1 MRHRLFM
8 PANAQISG
16 GAAPSAASDGY
27 AFVRSSRELAASS
40 PHRPSLLPART
51 SDRIREHEARL
62 RAVGLECGVGLGPG
76 GVEAANDE
84 RKRIDRGSGRSSAGL
99 VRAEPKV
106 EVGHSEAMA
115 GRAEFADDIAALDFL
130 AALDVGLV
138 HMAIE
143 RPAHRGVIDAV
154 LDDQAITTR
163 PRALREDVNDR
174 PICRSNYGIAL
185 GAIEVDTRMTE
196 RSLARA
202 HAAHAAVVR
211 QDPRGAL
218 CRTPGK
224 CDGVEQC
231 DCEKNESPY
240 GGT

>member
-1 MRHRLFM
+1 M
-8 PANAQISG
+8 PIREDADNAQNRYTDYLSG
-16 GAAPSAASDGY
+16 TAHAPSAASDGY

-40 PHRPSLLPART
+40 PYRPSLLPART

-130 AALDVGLV
+130 AAFGRWS
-138 HMAIE
+138 
-143 RPAHRGVIDAV
+143 RPYGNRASSPQGCHR
-154 LDDQAITTR
+154 
-163 PRALREDVNDR
+163 
-174 PICRSNYGIAL
+174 
-185 GAIEVDTRMTE
+185 
-196 RSLARA
+196 
-202 HAAHAAVVR
+202 
-211 QDPRGAL
+211 RGA
-218 CRTPGK
+218 R
-224 CDGVEQC
+224 
-231 DCEKNESPY
+231 
-240 GGT
+240 